1 MYEPS
6 RDPDPFDWS
15 ARSHPEVRQRTEE
28 REEQLSKFAAR
39 SRESPDRD
47 HPEEPD
53 PMRTAYQIDRD
64 RVIHSKA
71 FRRLKH
77 KTQVFIAPVGDHY
90 RTRLTHTMEVMQVA
104 RSIARGLNL
113 NEDLT
118 EAIALG
124 HDLGHTPFGHAG
136 EYALGACLANG
147 FRHNEQS
154 VRVVE
159 VLEKDGRGLNLTQE
173 VRDGILRHSK
183 LRESIAAEG
192 WGIAASLEG
201 QIVKIADSLAYLNH
215 DIDDAIR
222 AGVMSVDELPARANE
237 VFGQTSGSRITAF
250 VTDVVDF
257 NWRVATGEGNTW
269 REAVGNGIAIGIG
282 PPVPEGVDELHRHSA
297 PHFRGRGV
305 LRSPARDRPVSSVTD
320 EIKSRVDLVELIG
333 RTVRLKRVGS
343 QYSGLC
349 PFHVEKTPSFYV
361 RPQTQSWHCFGCN
374 KSGTAFD
381 WLMEREHLEFGEAL
395 RTLATLTGVTLP
407 EHRDPEVEDQARSL
421 YTILERAQTFYEGL
435 LWGSTAMRARDYL
448 AGRGLANETV
458 KAFGMGYAPS
468 GNGLLRYLEHDGFTE
483 QELQGAGVISVSDE
497 GL

>member
-1 MYEPS
+1 LPPPRPLS
-6 RDPDPFDWS
+6 VSLQPIAKAAFDWG
-15 ARSHPEVRQRTEE
+15 ARSHPEVRRRTEE
-28 REEQLSKFAAR
+28 REELLSKFAAR

-47 HPEEPD
+47 RAEEPD

-64 RVIHSKA
+64 RIIHSKA

-136 EYALGACLANG
+136 EYALGACLPGG

-159 VLEKDGRGLNLTQE
+159 FLEKDGQGLNLTRE

-192 WGIAASLEG
+192 WGIANTLEG

-222 AGVMSVDELPARANE
+222 AGVISVEDLPARANA
-237 VFGQTSGSRITAF
+237 VFGRTSGSRITAF

-257 NWRVATGEGNTW
+257 NWRLATGEGATW
-269 REAVGNGIAIGIG
+269 HEAVGNGVAIGMS
-282 PPVPEGVDELHRHSA
+282 PEVLAVVDELREYMFSTVYTDSA
-297 PHFRGRGV
+297 AKEDDPKTHFVVQRLFEYFCEHPEDLPDEWRANPRNEPIQRRVADYIAGMT
-305 LRSPARDRPVSSVTD
+305 DRYAIQVF
-320 EIKSRVDLVELIG
+320 ER
-333 RTVRLKRVGS
+333 
-343 QYSGLC
+343 
-349 PFHVEKTPSFYV
+349 FYV
-361 RPQTQSWHCFGCN
+361 PGPWAVLS
-374 KSGTAFD
+374 
-381 WLMEREHLEFGEAL
+381 
-395 RTLATLTGVTLP
+395 
-407 EHRDPEVEDQARSL
+407 
-421 YTILERAQTFYEGL
+421 
-435 LWGSTAMRARDYL
+435 
-448 AGRGLANETV
+448 
-458 KAFGMGYAPS
+458 
-468 GNGLLRYLEHDGFTE
+468 
-483 QELQGAGVISVSDE
+483 
-497 GL
+497 

>member
-1 MYEPS
+1 MNEPS
-6 RDPDPFDWS
+6 RDPDSFDWT
-15 ARSHPEVRQRTEE
+15 ARSHPEVRRRTEE

-173 VRDGILRHSK
+173 VRDGILKHSK

-237 VFGQTSGSRITAF
+237 VFGKTSGSRITAF

-257 NWRVATGEGNTW
+257 NWRVATGEGQTW
-269 REAVGNGIAIGIG
+269 RDAVGNGVAIGMS
-282 PPVPEGVDELHRHSA
+282 PPVLEVVDELREYMFSNVYTDSAAKEDDPKTHFVVQKLFEYLSTHPEDLPAEWADNPRHDPIERRVA
-297 PHFRGRGV
+297 DYIAGMT
-305 LRSPARDRPVSSVTD
+305 DRYAIQVF
-320 EIKSRVDLVELIG
+320 ER
-333 RTVRLKRVGS
+333 
-343 QYSGLC
+343 
-349 PFHVEKTPSFYV
+349 FYV
-361 RPQTQSWHCFGCN
+361 PGPWAVLS
-374 KSGTAFD
+374 
-381 WLMEREHLEFGEAL
+381 
-395 RTLATLTGVTLP
+395 
-407 EHRDPEVEDQARSL
+407 
-421 YTILERAQTFYEGL
+421 
-435 LWGSTAMRARDYL
+435 
-448 AGRGLANETV
+448 
-458 KAFGMGYAPS
+458 
-468 GNGLLRYLEHDGFTE
+468 
-483 QELQGAGVISVSDE
+483 
-497 GL
+497 